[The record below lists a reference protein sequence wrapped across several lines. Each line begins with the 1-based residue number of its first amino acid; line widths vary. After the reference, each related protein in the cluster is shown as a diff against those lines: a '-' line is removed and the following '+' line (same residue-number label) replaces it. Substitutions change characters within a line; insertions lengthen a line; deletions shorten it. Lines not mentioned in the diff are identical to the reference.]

1 MRMYKYLIIIL
12 FHFCAISSFAQK
24 SFWENLNEQNGLPND
39 NVPLLLI
46 NEQGVIFAGTERYLF
61 RSNDEGKHWKRIDK
75 SFHFNGLNP
84 YTQIIA
90 IDDSTIFLIPSS
102 NNNIFYE
109 STNLGD
115 TWFLSSLD
123 TLILILKQKREI
135 NGKFFFLASG
145 GSYDFLKQGKVFGIY
160 NSFQD
165 KYVINDQKFILSSI
179 EQNPITGETLAFIT
193 KFNEGSSKQITINNQ
208 SNFIAIPSI
217 GKNLFIKDINDDL
230 YYSNDNGN
238 SWHLSDL
245 GADNILN
252 IIETKNG
259 RLFTAKVFDGI
270 FYSENGGKNWKKIK
284 DNVKAPY
291 IDSIELHPNG
301 HLFVGTRYGL
311 FRSTLKIDEIK

>member
-1 MRMYKYLIIIL
+1 MYKYLIIIL
-12 FHFCAISSFAQK
+12 FHFCTISSFAQK
-24 SFWENLNEQNGLPND
+24 LFWEDLNGQNGLPND
-39 NVPLLLI
+39 NIPLLLI
-46 NEQGVIFAGTERYLF
+46 NEQGVIFAGTNRYLF

-75 SFHFNGLNP
+75 SFHFNGPIP

-109 STNLGD
+109 SINLGD
-115 TWFLSSLD
+115 SWSLSSLD
-123 TLILILKQKREI
+123 TLISILKQKKEK
-135 NGKFFFLASG
+135 NGKLFFLASG
-145 GSYDFLKQGKVFGIY
+145 GSYDFLKEGKVFGIY

-165 KYVINDQKFILSSI
+165 KYVINDEKFILSSI
-179 EQNPITGETLAFIT
+179 EKSPITGETVAFIT
-193 KFNEGSSKQITINNQ
+193 KINEDSSKQIIINDQ
-208 SNFIAIPSI
+208 SNFIAIPSV
-217 GKNLFIKDINDDL
+217 GKNLFIKDVNDVL

-245 GADNILN
+245 ATDNILN
-252 IIETKNG
+252 IIETEDG
-259 RLFTAKVFDGI
+259 LLFTAKVFDGI

-284 DNVKAPY
+284 ENVKAPY

-301 HLFVGTRYGL
+301 HLFVGTRHGL